1 VDAERQNGGKNTTK
15 ARGELVKQKTRAAL
29 SYYIHPTFMM
39 MVNTILTATI
49 SLQFSQVYLHIR
61 IYSQGEQMN
70 VNLELEITQL
80 HAEICAG
87 LADPNRILILY
98 ELSQSPRNVTEL
110 STNLKMPQPLVSRH
124 LKILRE
130 RGMVI
135 PKRHGTVIQYTLA
148 DDRLIQALDLLR
160 AVMRDGLAKR
170 AELVEALA

>member
-1 VDAERQNGGKNTTK
+1 
-15 ARGELVKQKTRAAL
+15 
-29 SYYIHPTFMM
+29 
-39 MVNTILTATI
+39 
-49 SLQFSQVYLHIR
+49 
-61 IYSQGEQMN
+61 MN
-70 VNLELEITQL
+70 VNLESEITQL

-110 STNLKMPQPLVSRH
+110 STNLKMQQPLVSRH
-124 LKILRE
+124 LKVLRE

-135 PKRHGTVIQYTLA
+135 PNRKGTVIQYTLA